1 MYWEGNLQVSVWFI
15 SIDNKR
21 CFSNYEIISI
31 TLETSSHFAKIFEI
45 GTETITCRDPQI
57 GNLIPENIKNVSS
70 LENFK
75 SEIKKRKC
83 KKCC

>member
-1 MYWEGNLQVSVWFI
+1 MYWKGNLQVFVWSI
-15 SIDNKR
+15 SIDNER

-57 GNLIPENIKNVSS
+57 GNLIPENIKIVSS

-75 SEIKKRKC
+75 TEIKKKEM
-83 KKCC
+83 

>member
-1 MYWEGNLQVSVWFI
+1 MYWKGNLQVSVWFI
-15 SIDNKR
+15 SIDNER

-31 TLETSSHFAKIFEI
+31 TLETSSHFAKIFVI

-57 GNLIPENIKNVSS
+57 VNLIPENIKNLSS

-75 SEIKKRKC
+75 SEIKKKEI
-83 KKCC
+83 